1 MLASFLFVP
10 PWRVSWSV

>member
-1 MLASFLFVP
+1 MLASFLFVH